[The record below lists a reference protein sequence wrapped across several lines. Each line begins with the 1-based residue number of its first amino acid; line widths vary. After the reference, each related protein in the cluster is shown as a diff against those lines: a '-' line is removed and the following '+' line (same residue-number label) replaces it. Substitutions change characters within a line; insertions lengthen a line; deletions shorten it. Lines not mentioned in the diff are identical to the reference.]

1 MRTLYTIPCVDAG
14 VGATCRS
21 ILRAAT
27 MAGYRPDLFSS
38 RVQRPGGEPYLT
50 HQTLPG
56 LLGRV
61 PYRGFGPI
69 IDAVTHRRF
78 LSALNEGDIA
88 YLWPSV
94 PLPVYEKLAERNIP
108 VVAEAVNTLMSVAKP
123 ILDAAYE
130 GLGLAPAHA
139 ITEARILDQE
149 RRFALCDAVFVPNR
163 ITEAAMAATAMAART
178 IGASFGTWVP
188 ARLPDRP
195 ARPPHAPVRF
205 LFLGTVC
212 VRKGVHLLLDAWRD
226 APPGVELRIVGPMEP
241 AIERLFGDILNGANV
256 SYAGYTRDVETEFHR
271 ADVAILPSLEEGDPI
286 ATYESAAPGLP
297 VLASPAGAGRLGEQ
311 AGIIDILDPADKAR
325 MLDRIGA
332 YAACEELRRHRGAL
346 ARQAA
351 REFDWAIVG
360 PRRFALVD
368 EHLARRTVAGTTAAA
383 PGARR

>member
-286 ATYESAAPGLP
+286 ATYESAAHGLP
-297 VLASPAGAGRLGEQ
+297 VLAAPAPRGACPPGGAG
-311 AGIIDILDPADKAR
+311 I
-325 MLDRIGA
+325 
-332 YAACEELRRHRGAL
+332 
-346 ARQAA
+346 
-351 REFDWAIVG
+351 
-360 PRRFALVD
+360 
-368 EHLARRTVAGTTAAA
+368 
-383 PGARR
+383 